1 MFLTTSVI
9 ISTCHTYKRI
19 ENLSRRLLMGLAQN
33 FRQLGKLATFSA
45 AKNFANFCAMAASPQ
60 RARSALSGVHYE
72 CRVLTYA

>member
-1 MFLTTSVI
+1 MPYLQA
-9 ISTCHTYKRI
+9 HRELEQEAAY
-19 ENLSRRLLMGLAQN
+19 GLAQN